1 MFGKL
6 NASII
11 KEIENIIGKE
21 NIIEEKEKLVDYSHD
36 EFSLTDIQH
45 EPEIVIT
52 PTSSIKISEIMKIAS
67 KEKIPVTTRG
77 GGTGLC
83 GGCVPAYGGIVL
95 STEKMKNIV
104 EIDEENLMV
113 TLEAGVTLKE
123 FYSEIKKK
131 KLFFPPHP
139 GEESATIGGIISTN
153 AGGAR
158 AVKYGTI
165 RNFVRGIEIV
175 LASGKIIKAGGK
187 IIKDST
193 GYSLVNLFTGS
204 EGTLGI
210 ITQATFSVLPEPD
223 SFITLLVPFLS
234 IVDALA
240 TVPLILK
247 SSIKPLAIEFI
258 SRKIVSIA
266 EQHCGKN
273 WPSLPGEIFLM
284 IILEGMKQE
293 IEKHCEIVAEKCLE
307 KGAIDVFIAQ
317 LMEKQEEI
325 LHVRSMVYEALKPVT
340 VEILDVSLPP
350 GKMVE
355 HILFVEEISKKYN
368 VWLPTYGH
376 AGDGNLHTHI
386 MKITL
391 DGSSV
396 NNWKDTFKEIRK
408 DIIADAIHRGGK
420 ISGEHGIG
428 LVKKEYLEM
437 CLGADYVELLKAIK
451 KTFDPFFILN
461 PGKIFDPT

>member
-83 GGCVPAYGGIVL
+83 GGCVPVYGGIVL

-175 LASGKIIKAGGK
+175 LASDKIIRAGGK

-234 IVDALA
+234 IVDALN

-258 SRKIVSIA
+258 SRKIVSILTRR
-266 EQHCGKN
+266 N
-273 WPSLPGEIFLM
+273 FP
-284 IILEGMKQE
+284 
-293 IEKHCEIVAEKCLE
+293 
-307 KGAIDVFIAQ
+307 D
-317 LMEKQEEI
+317 
-325 LHVRSMVYEALKPVT
+325 
-340 VEILDVSLPP
+340 
-350 GKMVE
+350 
-355 HILFVEEISKKYN
+355 
-368 VWLPTYGH
+368 
-376 AGDGNLHTHI
+376 
-386 MKITL
+386 
-391 DGSSV
+391 
-396 NNWKDTFKEIRK
+396 
-408 DIIADAIHRGGK
+408 
-420 ISGEHGIG
+420 
-428 LVKKEYLEM
+428 
-437 CLGADYVELLKAIK
+437 DYS
-451 KTFDPFFILN
+451 
-461 PGKIFDPT
+461 